1 MAIKNAILFLS
12 EQPLAPLLNNL
23 DEALAENECRDPGKT
38 EHSTDGFA
46 PLPLSHDEPVLS
58 LRAQD
63 FVMCYY
69 QSCERMLPPQI
80 VNEELAERVGE
91 LQEKE
96 NRKVGRKERAEIKEQ
111 IVFELLPQ
119 AFIKKSRTPVI
130 FDLKQNIVFIGA
142 TSSGVAEKAVA
153 ALRKALGSMPVKPV
167 AATLGGSEHIAQLL
181 ASWMQNPSHAAES
194 GFSIGDKCELAQTG
208 AGVSFK
214 GLDITD
220 EHTINYVE
228 SGMYPKRINLEY
240 RDGTSLNVTDAL
252 EFKSIRVG
260 EEIFLEHEATK
271 DDAEDELAILQA
283 DLVLNGSVLS
293 ALSEA
298 FLSAFTVES

>member
-12 EQPLAPLLNNL
+12 EQPLAPLLSNVN
-23 DEALAENECRDPGKT
+23 EALAENECRDPGKT

-46 PLPLSHDEPVLS
+46 PLPLSSDEPVFALH
-58 LRAQD
+58 AQNYI
-63 FVMCYY
+63 MLYY
-69 QSCERMLPPQI
+69 QTCERMLPPQI
-80 VNEELAERVGE
+80 VSEELAERVGE

-111 IVFELLPQ
+111 VVFELLPQ
-119 AFIKKSRTPVI
+119 AFIKKSRIPVI
-130 FDLKQNIVFIGA
+130 INTEQNIVFVGA
-142 TSSGVAEKAVA
+142 SSSSKAEKVIT
-153 ALRKALGSMPVKPV
+153 ALRKAFDSLPVKPFVRV
-167 AATLGGSEHIAQLL
+167 AGGPGAVSQIFAQWLK
-181 ASWMQNPSHAAES
+181 NPSIAGGH
-194 GFSIGDKCELAQTG
+194 GFEIGDTCELAQTG
-208 AGVSFK
+208 SGVKFK

-220 EHTINYVE
+220 ENTISYVE

-252 EFKSIRVG
+252 EFKSVRVG

-298 FLSAFTVES
+298 FLSVFTVES